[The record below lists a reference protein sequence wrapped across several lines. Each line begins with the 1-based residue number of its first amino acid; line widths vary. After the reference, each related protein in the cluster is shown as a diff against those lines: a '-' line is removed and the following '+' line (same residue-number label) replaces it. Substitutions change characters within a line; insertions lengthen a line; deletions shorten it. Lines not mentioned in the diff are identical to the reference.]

1 MFKQVAFNGQKPI
14 NGAAVHH
21 DQSEPARKEFTAK
34 KLRHLDAISMAGVSS
49 PAFHL
54 AYHLSRLLNPRTG
67 EAVAYQKYLG
77 GLIGRTDRQVRTLL
91 KELAPHWEVIPGKG
105 QYGACKF
112 RPIWGQ
118 TGSPLPAS
126 DHPDRKYTSAQ
137 AGSPLPTRLPFTR
150 YP

>member
-91 KELAPHWEVIPGKG
+91 KELAPHWEVIPGRANTEPANSS
-105 QYGACKF
+105 YL
-112 RPIWGQ
+112 GQ

-126 DHPDRKYTSAQ
+126 DHPDREVHFRSGRKSTSYKT
-137 AGSPLPTRLPFTR
+137 SL
-150 YP
+150 Y